1 MHSQMVG
8 KQKPLGTIPCVWV
21 VALTLMLKGIN
32 NGAMPNCGNL
42 DFDLWRG
49 NIFLIKNLGTS
60 FSTGTTATARA
71 STPTQENKYLGD

>member
-8 KQKPLGTIPCVWV
+8 KLKPLGTIPCVWV

-42 DFDLWRG
+42 DFDL
-49 NIFLIKNLGTS
+49 
-60 FSTGTTATARA
+60 
-71 STPTQENKYLGD
+71 